1 MRRTRMLCLEVAVLT
16 MGLCFRPSSV
26 ASQPLPLREFPPFR
40 VTEAYAL
47 ATGQIARSH
56 IEEGRQALLR
66 IAQENPNTTLGAT
79 SLFTAAFYSSEQ
91 QESIALYQ
99 RIIAEY
105 PQTRFELQARQGL
118 LSLQA
123 TSKEQWLADA
133 DRLIGS
139 YGAPTVQ
146 EIVQNP
152 TRAGTKYRVL
162 PLDYQRAFVQYYD
175 HASANLWNQSRLS
188 EAFAVNQF
196 GMDVLV
202 LVDPESYPGFASKA
216 WHNLET
222 LNGPDRGP
230 YPPLNPEVR
239 ILKPHGSVPKNTG
252 PRPRIRLEARQKGV
266 STPISLAKATFRM
279 DGQDI
284 KSDIQVIKHS
294 FNLNLKKTKDYF
306 ERLRLAY
313 RPRIDLAPGPHLF
326 TATIPSG
333 LSKGIGQGTAQVS
346 IQLDVRRPQDDDD
359 DVDKHDEDDW
369 DDSW

>member
-1 MRRTRMLCLEVAVLT
+1 MRKTRRLCLGLAILT
-16 MGLCFRPSSV
+16 MGLYFGPSSV
-26 ASQPLPLREFPPFR
+26 ASQPLSLREFPPFR
-40 VTEAYAL
+40 ATEAYAQ
-47 ATGQIARSH
+47 ATSLIARSH
-56 IEEGRQALLR
+56 IGEGRKALLR
-66 IAQENPNTTLGAT
+66 IAQENPNTTLGAI
-79 SLFTAAFYSSEQ
+79 SLFTAASYSSDK
-91 QESIALYQ
+91 QESVVLYQ
-99 RIIAEY
+99 RIISEY

-123 TSKEQWLADA
+123 TSKEQWLVDA
-133 DRLIGS
+133 DRLIGG

-152 TRAGTKYRVL
+152 TRAGAKFKAL

-175 HASANLWNQSRLS
+175 HASANLWNQNRVS
-188 EAFAVNQF
+188 EAFSVNLF

-216 WHNLET
+216 SHNLET
-222 LNGPDRGP
+222 INGPYRTP

-239 ILKPHGSVPKNTG
+239 ILHPRGADPKNTG

-266 STPISLAKATFRM
+266 SMPISLAKATFKM

-284 KSDIQVIKHS
+284 KSDIQVLKHS
-294 FNLNLKKTKDYF
+294 INLNMKKKKDFF

-313 RPRIDLAPGPHLF
+313 RPAVKLAPGPHLF
-326 TATIPSG
+326 TATIPVRDT
-333 LSKGIGQGTAQVS
+333 KGIGQGTAQVS
-346 IQLDVRRPQDDDD
+346 IQLYVRRPQDDDD
-359 DVDKHDEDDW
+359 EVDKHDEDDW